1 MEALR
6 IYVADDH
13 SVVVA
18 GVRAILQRAHPPMKV
33 VATADSGEALLGLL
47 EGGRCDVLVTDF
59 AMPQRQGRGQD
70 GLRMLQS
77 LRRDYPQLR
86 IVVLTVIDNPS
97 ILRAMLE
104 LGVHGLVGKISA
116 MEDLAHAIAAVNA
129 GRGYVSADLQ
139 AKLDTDADMPTLAGL
154 SAREAEVVRLFAD
167 GMSVSE
173 IAQRLHRSVKTIS
186 HQKTDAMRKLGIE
199 NHSQLYAYARDHG
212 LKP

>member
-33 VATADSGEALLGLL
+33 VATADSGDALLDLL
-47 EGGRCDVLVTDF
+47 GSGHCDVLVTDF
-59 AMPQRQGRGQD
+59 AMPQRHGRGQD

-86 IVVLTVIDNPS
+86 IVVLTLIDNPS

-116 MEDLAHAIAAVNA
+116 MEDLAQAIAAVHA
-129 GRGYVSADLQ
+129 GRGYVSVDLQ
-139 AKLDTDADMPTLAGL
+139 AKLDTDTDAPALSGL